1 MNKDTF
7 LKTLRKQLKK
17 LKASEIEKQINYYE
31 EILADMMEN
40 GQDEKEATAKIGSP
54 EQIAK
59 EILENTPVEN
69 FRKKDTIGRS
79 LVLASMILILF
90 AAISAIRARQMMNA
104 AISIIGGADGPT
116 SIFIAG
122 RVGSNTLFIA
132 LAGIVVLM
140 TIVYFIWRRRK

>member
-40 GQDEKEATAKIGSP
+40 GQDEKEAIAKIGSP

-69 FRKKDTIGRS
+69 FRKKDTIGRC

-132 LAGIVVLM
+132 LAGIVVLV